1 MLRGRALRTST
12 QGRFEQAAV
21 ALEVDEVHF
30 ETSYTPMP
38 AAAVANRPRL
48 FAPSVRFRVAAAA
61 SRRGFFCQNL
71 HKQGP
76 RGARIWGAPLPHSR
90 NALAGTSCSVCPPA
104 GGPSGGPGVPPQHRG
119 PTSVQWRGR
128 PRQLVAS
135 SLVWLQRR
143 A

>member
-48 FAPSVRFRVAAAA
+48 FAPSVRFRVHIL
-61 SRRGFFCQNL
+61 R
-71 HKQGP
+71 
-76 RGARIWGAPLPHSR
+76 
-90 NALAGTSCSVCPPA
+90 AGTEENQQTKILTVDLDC
-104 GGPSGGPGVPPQHRG
+104 
-119 PTSVQWRGR
+119 
-128 PRQLVAS
+128 QL
-135 SLVWLQRR
+135 QCI
-143 A
+143 